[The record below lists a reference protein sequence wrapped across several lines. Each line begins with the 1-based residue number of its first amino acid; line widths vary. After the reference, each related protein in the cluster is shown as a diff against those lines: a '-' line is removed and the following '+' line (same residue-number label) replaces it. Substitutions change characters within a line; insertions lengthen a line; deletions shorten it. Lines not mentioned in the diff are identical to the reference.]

1 MYFFSYGH
9 SVSALIMGIYDRP
22 GDSCNHISSS
32 LHLIVTYSRYLET
45 FKCQNVEYTLH
56 GVWSTL
62 HHHLLKNT
70 RRAKHYENTK
80 NLYRSSRSLLYRCA
94 GHWIGRCGSD
104 NAEGGHRFSF
114 QEYVQ

>member
-45 FKCQNVEYTLH
+45 FKCQNVVYTLH

-70 RRAKHYENTK
+70 RRTKHLSLIHISEPTRRTPISYAVFCLKKKK
-80 NLYRSSRSLLYRCA
+80 NA
-94 GHWIGRCGSD
+94 
-104 NAEGGHRFSF
+104 
-114 QEYVQ
+114 